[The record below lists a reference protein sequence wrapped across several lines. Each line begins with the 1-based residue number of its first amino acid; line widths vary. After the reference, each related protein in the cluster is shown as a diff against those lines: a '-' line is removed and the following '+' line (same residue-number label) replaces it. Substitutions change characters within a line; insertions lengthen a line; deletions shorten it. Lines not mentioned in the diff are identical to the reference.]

1 MEGIF
6 TIDCNYIQPNIACA
20 YLIVEDGRAVFV
32 ENNTSHALPYLL
44 QALETHNIP
53 AENVDYA
60 IITHVHLDHAGGS
73 GSLMQKCPNAKL
85 LAHPKAARHVIDPS
99 RLIASAKSVY
109 GEDFDRLYGDIIPV
123 DSSRVRIMEDGE
135 ILHWQTRYFKFIYTR
150 GHANHH
156 FCIYDSGSNG
166 IFTGDSFGIAYPSL
180 QTQHPFIFPT
190 TTPTD
195 FDPEEAVLSLDKII
209 ETGAERAYLTHF
221 GSIGNLPFLKDEMLD
236 GIHNLADVANQ
247 AVELSDDD
255 MLEYCKK
262 GVKSYFLKK
271 EKKLGLQFSEKDWK
285 LLQFDI
291 DLNSQGLAYWAKKQK
306 SKYN

>member
-1 MEGIF
+1 MEGVF
-6 TIDCNYIQPNIACA
+6 TIDCNYIQPNVACA
-20 YLIVEDGRAVFV
+20 YLIVDNGRAVFV
-32 ENNTSHALPYLL
+32 ENNTSHALSLLL
-44 QALETHNIP
+44 QALETHDILP
-53 AENVDYA
+53 ENVDYA

-109 GEDFDRLYGDIIPV
+109 GDEFDELYGDIIPV
-123 DSSRVRIMEDGE
+123 ESSRVRIMEDGE
-135 ILHWQTRYFKFIYTR
+135 ILHWQNRFFQFIYTR

-166 IFTGDSFGIAYPSL
+166 IFTGDSFGIAYPNL
-180 QTQHPFIFPT
+180 QKDQPFIFPT

-195 FDPEEAVLSLDKII
+195 FDPGEAIISLDKILD
-209 ETGAERAYLTHF
+209 TGAERAYLTHF
-221 GSIGNLPFLKDEMLD
+221 GSIENLSSFKIDLME
-236 GIHNLADVANQ
+236 GIHILSEVAKQ
-247 AVELSDDD
+247 AIDLQEDD
-255 MLEYCKK
+255 MLDYCRK
-262 GVKSYFLKK
+262 GVKNYFLHK
-271 EKKLGLQFSEKDWK
+271 EKKMGVQFSEKEWE

-306 SKYN
+306 SKFN